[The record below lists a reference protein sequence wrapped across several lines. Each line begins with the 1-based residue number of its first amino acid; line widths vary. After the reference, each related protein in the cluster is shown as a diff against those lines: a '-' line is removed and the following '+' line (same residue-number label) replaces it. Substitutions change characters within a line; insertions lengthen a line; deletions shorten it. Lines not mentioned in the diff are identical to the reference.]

1 MATAIFP
8 FFSGAK
14 GLWLWDD
21 PGTFSNNENYATYE
35 HFINGLHRL
44 SQYKEMFTGYYELVI
59 QTTARDYVDTRKP
72 IWRAVAKG
80 NELLVA
86 AHNPYAKDENEVVT
100 IEVAYK
106 NYRQNITL
114 KGYEVFLCKFD
125 MTLLANE
132 PTITNFEVSPNP
144 ASDQIQLKIFSTKEQ
159 QVPVEIFDVNGK
171 KVLQE
176 KMSLFQRE
184 NVMFLNI
191 SSLSA
196 GLYFLKV
203 LAGSKKI
210 VVD

>member
-1 MATAIFP
+1 
-8 FFSGAK
+8 
-14 GLWLWDD
+14 
-21 PGTFSNNENYATYE
+21 
-35 HFINGLHRL
+35 
-44 SQYKEMFTGYYELVI
+44 MFTGNYELVI

-72 IWRAVAKG
+72 IWRALAKG

-144 ASDQIQLKIFSTKEQ
+144 ASDQIQIKIFSTKEQ
-159 QVPVEIFDVNGK
+159 QIPVEIFDVNGK

-176 KMSLFQRE
+176 KVSLLQGE
-184 NVMFLNI
+184 NAKSLNI
-191 SSLSA
+191 NTLSS
-196 GLYFLKV
+196 GVYFMRV
-203 LAGSKKI
+203 FGGSKKI